1 MEIIRDWRE
10 FDTEWFAGLGPAKRP
25 QGNPS
30 GRNKRKIWDCIC
42 AFDIE
47 TSTVMVK
54 GEPHAFLYHWQMS
67 FNNEYVVLG
76 RTWEQWL
83 AFMDQLSSIVGVN
96 RLVIYDHNLSYEFQK
111 RQVRN

>member
-1 MEIIRDWRE
+1 MEIIRDWLE
-10 FDTEWFAGLGPAKRP
+10 FDTDWFAGLGPAKRP

-30 GRNKRKIWDCIC
+30 GRNKRKIWDCVT

-47 TSTVMVK
+47 TSTVMVQ

-83 AFMDQLSSIVGVN
+83 AFMDQLSSIVGNN
-96 RLVIYDHNLSYEFQK
+96 RLVIYDHNLSYEFQ
-111 RQVRN
+111 